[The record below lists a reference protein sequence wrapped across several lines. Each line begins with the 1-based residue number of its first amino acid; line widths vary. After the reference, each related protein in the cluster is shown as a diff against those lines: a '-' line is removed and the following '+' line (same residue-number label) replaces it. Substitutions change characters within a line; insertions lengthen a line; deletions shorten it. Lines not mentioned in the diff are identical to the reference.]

1 MNNILASSGLNYMR
15 ISTRSIHGTNI
26 FAFYQPKIAECRK
39 KKKKKKNSFGGV
51 TLFIKLQVTKNFT
64 LPQVFLPELCHFKFL
79 GWVLYVERNVS

>member
-1 MNNILASSGLNYMR
+1 M
-15 ISTRSIHGTNI
+15 
-26 FAFYQPKIAECRK
+26 FK